1 MKCASGESGL
11 LQKVL
16 NAIHSKHMAKGKKA
30 ARKIQKKSGRR
41 AGTPQM
47 PEDFLFDDCVICQA
61 ERNAQKSG
69 RGMSL
74 EELQAAFREAEKKG
88 AIVGGPTAEDGLK
101 KEKK

>member
-1 MKCASGESGL
+1 
-11 LQKVL
+11 
-16 NAIHSKHMAKGKKA
+16 MAKNKRA
-30 ARKIQKKSGRR
+30 AHDAPGN
-41 AGTPQM
+41 
-47 PEDFLFDDCVICQA
+47 DFLFDDCAICQA